1 MNQYKTV
8 LTSRCV
14 CLYSPEAEEDYNAE
28 ADMRG
33 AKRGDGSM
41 QRVTPRE
48 FTPVEDTNEYL
59 RKAKKNKVLKYL

>member
-8 LTSRCV
+8 LTKMRL
-14 CLYSPEAEEDYNAE
+14 LYSPEAEEETMLKQTCEGLKEVTDL
-28 ADMRG
+28 
-33 AKRGDGSM
+33 

-59 RKAKKNKVLKYL
+59 RK